1 LGNPNR
7 PPSGGRNPVLR
18 LIPSEAR
25 CKLATHTLTPANR
38 FAGSGT
44 QKGARQPGTY
54 ALPRTVRTW
63 RGYQIW
69 SDRRL
74 HALWILCLARPAYCA
89 SYIRFEGWYPDVE
102 AKSLVLSSNCFRL
115 ARGFSS
121 KFARCFFNQQGS
133 TEASEI
139 LGFRRKPYIQRK
151 CSRQSLHDPKYCYH
165 TLELHGRVCA
175 PVGLFNAQG
184 QLCPNCFICVSEPF
198 ALHSIEI

>member
-1 LGNPNR
+1 MLTCDAHPYSREPLCWKRYAKRRTPTWDVCAAKNCPNVARLPNLVGQATSRVMDPMSR
-7 PPSGGRNPVLR
+7 PTCLLR
-18 LIPSEAR
+18 
-25 CKLATHTLTPANR
+25 
-38 FAGSGT
+38 
-44 QKGARQPGTY
+44 Q
-54 ALPRTVRTW
+54 
-63 RGYQIW
+63 
-69 SDRRL
+69 
-74 HALWILCLARPAYCA
+74 
-89 SYIRFEGWYPDVE
+89 YIRFEGWYPDVK

-151 CSRQSLHDPKYCYH
+151 CSRQSLHDPKYYCY